1 MSNQLISQA
10 DGEFQQGNFETAEKL
25 YAEALEQGGEGNVEI
40 AEIAVVV
47 QKLADS
53 QYALDKFDE
62 ARQHYSRLVELQ
74 STSNAAA
81 KDKVMGLLKLA
92 KSCDKCSQTDEA
104 EKNFKAAYSLGKAEL
119 PVTHFLNRTVMDG
132 YAEWLR
138 SSGRDAQTLVE
149 IESVLGIKKEAPV
162 VEQPEVT
169 ADTVKVAGSPAGQA
183 REQDHFVVRRRLSS
197 ARKKRGSRRRDR
209 RSIVCISQSERNK
222 TNARS
227 TSGRAEVLEKVG
239 RGQRIKQA

>member
-25 YAEALEQGGEGNVEI
+25 YSEALEQGGDSDS
-40 AEIAVVV
+40 EIAVVV

-62 ARQHYSRLVELQ
+62 ARQQYSRLVELQ

-92 KSCDKCSQTDEA
+92 KSCDKCRQTDEA
-104 EKNFKAAYSLGKAEL
+104 EKNFKAAYSLGKTEL

-138 SSGRDAQTLVE
+138 SSGRDAETLAE
-149 IESVLGIKKEAPV
+149 IESVLGIKKEAPA

-197 ARKKRGSRRRDR
+197 ARKRKRRSRRRDR

-227 TSGRAEVLEKVG
+227 ASGRAEVFEKVR
-239 RGQRIKQA
+239 RGQGIEQA